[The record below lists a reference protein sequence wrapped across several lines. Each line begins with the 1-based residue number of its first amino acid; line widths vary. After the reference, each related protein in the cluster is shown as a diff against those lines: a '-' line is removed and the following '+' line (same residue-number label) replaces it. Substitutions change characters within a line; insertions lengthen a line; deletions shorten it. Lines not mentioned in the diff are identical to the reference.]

1 MYISEFWV
9 GFILGV
15 VGVFGIMI
23 VIAIDMGKKK

>member
-15 VGVFGIMI
+15 VGLFGLMI
-23 VIAIDMGKKK
+23 VIAISTGKKK